1 MGKRTAALVA
11 AAGATV
17 VAATSP
23 ASAGSPVE
31 WGPPVVVS
39 MPAVEQVALD
49 WSSATTSQWT
59 ADATPTVVQG
69 DFDGD
74 GLDDV
79 FLYVAGST
87 ADQLWLSQPFDE
99 VGGDTDRAGRFV
111 TSTINVSGEYRPF
124 AGDFDGNGADDI
136 FWYAPG
142 SQPDSIWYFEGGTI
156 AESKAVSVGGVY
168 QPIVADF
175 DQNDGV
181 PSDDIFWYGQ
191 ANSESVWSGRSDGTF
206 QTRTFATQA
215 PANAKVLL
223 GNFAPDNAMG
233 EGVVSQDFSF
243 PDLFFYV
250 PGSGADAQWNGNG
263 TGGYTVVS
271 RTVSG
276 DYKPIV
282 GNFDQGRPAWL
293 GGLSDIFW
301 YAPGTGAD
309 TIWINKA
316 GTFVGSKVTVNGRY
330 TPFVV
335 PGTVSSDAIVW
346 NNPSGSDSLWIPNG
360 VEGAWSYQSKTYPGA
375 DMVARTPVI
384 GWFDDSLSEY
394 DVFGLIDV
402 AGVNPFTMNTNDVAT
417 PGPEANVVVDPQV
430 LTIVDEMPRADVLW
444 ISPGSAAG
452 QSEVFWRVDGT
463 DVTYQQTEVQTPI
476 TIPAGT

>member
-1 MGKRTAALVA
+1 MGKRRSVVTMA
-11 AAGATV
+11 AATGAA
-17 VAATSP
+17 VALLASP
-23 ASAGSPVE
+23 AQAGSPTT
-31 WGPPVVVS
+31 WGPPVVSS
-39 MPAVEQVALD
+39 MPAVEQVSLD
-49 WSSATTSQWT
+49 WTSTPTSQWT
-59 ADATPTVVQG
+59 SDAAPTILQG

-87 ADQLWLSQPFDE
+87 SDQLWLSEPFDE
-99 VGGDTDRAGRFV
+99 AGGDVDRTGRFTV
-111 TSTINVSGEYRPF
+111 STINVSGVYKPF
-124 AGDFDGNGADDI
+124 VGDFDGNGSSDI

-142 SQPDSIWYFEGGTI
+142 PQPDSIWFFDEGVVG
-156 AESKAVSVGGVY
+156 ESKAMSVGGVY
-168 QPIVADF
+168 QPVVADF

-181 PSDDIFWYGQ
+181 PSEDIFWYGQ
-191 ANSESVWSGRSDGTF
+191 ANAESVWSGRADRTF

-215 PANAKVLL
+215 PANAVVLL

-233 EGVVSQDFSF
+233 AGVANEDFSF

-263 TGGYTVVS
+263 AGGYTVVS

-276 DYKPIV
+276 EYKPIV

-309 TIWINKA
+309 TIWINSN

-330 TPFVV
+330 TPFVI

-346 NNPSGSDSLWIPNG
+346 NNPSGSDSLWIPSG
-360 VEGAWSYQSKTYPGA
+360 TAGQWAYQSLPYPGA
-375 DMVARTPVI
+375 DMGTRTPVV
-384 GWFDDSLSEY
+384 GWFDDVVDGY
-394 DVFGLIDV
+394 DYAGLVAV
-402 AGVNPFTMNTNDVAT
+402 AGLDPFTLEPVSNDA
-417 PGPEANVVVDPQV
+417 PGSSAVVEPQV
-430 LTIVDEMPRADVLW
+430 RFTTNELPRADVLW
-444 ISPGSAAG
+444 ISAGSGAG
-452 QSEVFWRVDGT
+452 QSEAFWRVDGT
-463 DVTYQQTEVQTPI
+463 DVLYQETEVQAPI
-476 TIPAGT
+476 TLSAG